1 MSFFYFLRECKDKHG
16 ECIFLAVSVSTRK
29 DRTTRKPLRGAHLEV
44 MGVGVA
50 NQLPF
55 IFQKIIIWGL
65 TKSKRYAIIKLQK
78 RKEMIEMK
86 VFVEVGMYVDVEEP
100 VFEDLLRI
108 HTSDENA
115 RGTDAQYDEAVAAI
129 ERKIGVLFYDP
140 KRDESEHSSP
150 RILYVADAEKFEPI
164 LEA

>member
-1 MSFFYFLRECKDKHG
+1 
-16 ECIFLAVSVSTRK
+16 
-29 DRTTRKPLRGAHLEV
+29 
-44 MGVGVA
+44 
-50 NQLPF
+50 
-55 IFQKIIIWGL
+55 
-65 TKSKRYAIIKLQK
+65 
-78 RKEMIEMK
+78 MK
-86 VFVEVGMYVDVEEP
+86 VFVEVGMYVEVEEP

-108 HTSDENA
+108 HTNDENA
-115 RGTDAQYDEAVAAI
+115 RGTDAQYDKAVAAI